1 MADQYELMKELLSD
15 RPIAFHPTL
24 SRILGG
30 VNEAL
35 IFQQLAYWTGKG
47 SDPVWVYKTRAEFF
61 EETTLTRPQQ
71 ERARATL
78 RRLGVITEE
87 RRDIPAKLYFRV
99 NWEAL
104 FELLGATPKKATFPP
119 TRGQAPDQPDGLEPT
134 TLSAANPP
142 TSKSTSESIKEEE
155 DPPLKLPR
163 TLEELEAWEQKMEE
177 RRRWIKGL
185 DRSAD

>member
-15 RPIAFHPTL
+15 RPIAFHPML

-71 ERARATL
+71 ERARANL

-99 NWEAL
+99 N
-104 FELLGATPKKATFPP
+104 
-119 TRGQAPDQPDGLEPT
+119 
-134 TLSAANPP
+134 
-142 TSKSTSESIKEEE
+142 
-155 DPPLKLPR
+155 
-163 TLEELEAWEQKMEE
+163 
-177 RRRWIKGL
+177 
-185 DRSAD
+185 